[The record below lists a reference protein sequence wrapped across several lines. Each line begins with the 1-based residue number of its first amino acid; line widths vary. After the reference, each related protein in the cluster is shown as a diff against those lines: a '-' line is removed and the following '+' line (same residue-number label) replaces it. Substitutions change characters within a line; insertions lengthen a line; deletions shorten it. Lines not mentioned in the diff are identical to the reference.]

1 LILRSDEFLGRS
13 NMTSRRLLFGV
24 ALFALSVDL
33 VLSSGPVQAAGT
45 IEKIAPRVLAETAS
59 GGTTEALVVLAEQ
72 ADLSHAS
79 VLQSKLQKGRF
90 VVNAL
95 RAVADRTQAPILAFL
110 EQRGTHYQSFYI
122 VNMIKVTGNRGLMQ
136 ELAARSDVGRVDAN
150 PQVRSRLPVPTTTG
164 SKHDDP
170 PTVEW
175 NIKQV
180 HAPEVWALGFRGQGL
195 VVAGADTGVQWDHPA
210 LKLHYR
216 GWKGGKVNHNY
227 NWHDATPDHSKSP
240 IDPYGHGTFTVS
252 ETVGDDGHGNQVGVA
267 PRAKWI
273 ACRNMDANGTGS
285 PARYTECF
293 EFLIAPYPIGGNPRQ
308 GKPELAPDSINNSW
322 ECPSSEGCSVETLRK
337 VVNAVRAAG
346 IFPAMAAENSG
357 PNCSTV
363 DNPPAIYSSAVSVGA
378 TDSSNNI
385 ADFSSRGP
393 VTVDGSNRLKPNLSA
408 PGVNVRG
415 AFPTNQYGNADGTS
429 MAAPHLAGG
438 VALLWQAKPALV
450 GNIAKTE
457 SILTHSSLPLR
468 STQNCGGSGQKIPN
482 NVFGWGLLDLL
493 KAVKAP

>member
-1 LILRSDEFLGRS
+1 
-13 NMTSRRLLFGV
+13 MTSRRFRFDVVLILLSAG
-24 ALFALSVDL
+24 L
-33 VLSSGPVQAAGT
+33 VLCSAAALAAAAG
-45 IEKIAPRVLAETAS
+45 EKISSRVLTETA
-59 GGTTEALVVLAEQ
+59 GNATTEALVVLAEQ
-72 ADLSHAS
+72 ADLTPAS
-79 VLQSKLQKGRF
+79 ALQSKLEKGRF

-95 RAVADRTQAPILAFL
+95 RAVADRTQAPILTL
-110 EQRGTHYQSFYI
+110 LQQRRIPYQSFYI

-136 ELAARSDVGRVDAN
+136 ELAARSDVARIDAN
-150 PQVRSRLPVPTTTG
+150 PYIRTSLPVPTGAG
-164 SKHDDP
+164 SKSAVP

-175 NIKQV
+175 NIQQV
-180 HAPEVWALGFRGQGL
+180 HAPEVWALGFRGQGR

-216 GWKGGKVNHNY
+216 GWKNGKASHKY
-227 NWHDATPDHSKSP
+227 NWHDAVDHTKVP
-240 IDPYGHGTFTVS
+240 FDPHGHGTFTAS
-252 ETVGDDGHGNQVGVA
+252 EMVGDDGQGNQVGVA

-273 ACRNMDANGTGS
+273 ACRNMDPNGTGS

-293 EFLIAPYPIGGNPRQ
+293 EFLIAPYPFGGNPRQ
-308 GKPELAPDSINNSW
+308 GKSALAPDSINNSW
-322 ECPSSEGCSVETLRK
+322 ECPPSEGCSVETLRK
-337 VVNAVRAAG
+337 IVNAVRAAG

-357 PNCSTV
+357 PSCGTV
-363 DNPPAIYSSAVSVGA
+363 DNPPAIYASAVSVGA

-415 AFPTNQYGNADGTS
+415 AVPTNQYQSGWSGTS

-438 VALLWQAKPALV
+438 VALLWQAKPGLI
-450 GNIAKTE
+450 GDITKTE
-457 SILTHSSLPLR
+457 SIFTHNSMPLR
-468 STQNCGGSGQKIPN
+468 SAQNCGFSGQKIPN

>member
-1 LILRSDEFLGRS
+1 MNSLGDPI
-13 NMTSRRLLFGV
+13 MISRRLLFGV
-24 ALFALSVDL
+24 VLIVLSACL
-33 VLSSGPVQAAGT
+33 VLLSGPAQAAAS
-45 IEKIAPRVLAETAS
+45 IEKIAPRVLAETT
-59 GGTTEALVVLAEQ
+59 GDGTTEALVVLAEQ
-72 ADLSHAS
+72 ADLTPAS
-79 VLQSKLQKGRF
+79 ALQSKLEKGRF

-95 RAVADRTQAPILAFL
+95 RAVAERTQAPILTFL
-110 EQRGTHYQSFYI
+110 EQRGVRYQSFYI
-122 VNMIKVTGNRGLMQ
+122 VNMIKVRGNRGLMQ
-136 ELAARSDVGRVDAN
+136 ELAARSDVAHVDAN
-150 PQVRSRLPVPTTTG
+150 PQVRSSLPVLTGAG
-164 SKHDDP
+164 SKYDAP

-180 HAPEVWALGFRGQGL
+180 HAPEVWALGFRGQGR

-216 GWKGGKVNHNY
+216 GWKGGKVNHKY
-227 NWHDATPDHSKSP
+227 NWHDAVDHTKVP
-240 IDPYGHGTFTVS
+240 FDPFGHGTFTVS
-252 ETVGDDGHGNQVGVA
+252 EMVGDDGQGNQIGVA
-267 PRAKWI
+267 PKAKWI
-273 ACRNMDANGTGS
+273 ACRNMDASGTGS

-308 GKPELAPDSINNSW
+308 GKSALAPDSINNSW
-322 ECPSSEGCSVETLRK
+322 ECPASEGCSVETLRK

-357 PNCSTV
+357 PSCSTV
-363 DNPPAIYSSAVSVGA
+363 NNPPAIYGSAVSVGA

-393 VTVDGSNRLKPNLSA
+393 VTVDGSNRPKPNLSA

-415 AFPTNQYGNADGTS
+415 AVPTNQYASGWSGTS

-438 VALLWQAKPALV
+438 VALLWQAKPALI
-450 GNIAKTE
+450 GNITKTE
-457 SILTHSSLPLR
+457 STFTHTSLPLR

-482 NVFGWGLLDLL
+482 NIFGWGLLDLL